1 MAAGVRDLITTTSTR
16 QLLLRLLDRPRPS
29 TLLVSCWRPGLVPCA
44 DWGVFDEVRVRYAG
58 VHTPETVARSLSSTH
73 NPRDACCYHSPM
85 YIPLLAADVEEIF
98 HGLCD
103 SIEYITL
110 LLLQDC
116 EQQTSLIS
124 PRSQSTPTSPLSRKQ
139 SIWELPRL
147 KVQGTNEYPV
157 ARPARRTGLFV
168 LAIKKALPSAT
179 LA

>member
-1 MAAGVRDLITTTSTR
+1 M
-16 QLLLRLLDRPRPS
+16 
-29 TLLVSCWRPGLVPCA
+29 PCT

-73 NPRDACCYHSPM
+73 NPRDACCCYSPM

-157 ARPARRTGLFV
+157 AQPARRTGLFV
-168 LAIKKALPSAT
+168 LAIKNALPSAT